1 MPLPINV
8 RHRLHA
14 GLDLSALKRDLNPL
28 RRRVVCVLLALRLL
42 LLGPVMHTPR
52 RQEEEEKEEGGEEAM
67 EDAIR
72 AATRSG
78 TN

>member
-1 MPLPINV
+1 MPLPINAL
-8 RHRLHA
+8 HRLRA

-42 LLGPVMHTPR
+42 LLGPVKHTPR
-52 RQEEEEKEEGGEEAM
+52 TQEEEEKEGEEEEEM

>member
-8 RHRLHA
+8 RHHLRA

-42 LLGPVMHTPR
+42 LLGPVMITPR
-52 RQEEEEKEEGGEEAM
+52 TREEEEEGEEEEM

>member
-28 RRRVVCVLLALRLL
+28 RRRVVCVLLALWLH
-42 LLGPVMHTPR
+42 LLGPVQHTPR
-52 RQEEEEKEEGGEEAM
+52 TQEEEKEEEEGEEAM
-67 EDAIR
+67 EVAIR